1 MIKTKPSLTAFIL
14 SLLFLSVLSGCGDG
28 SSGSSSNEASGKS
41 ASVKLVIVN
50 QEGDITQGTLLVQ
63 DGNRKEVLSTTL
75 EGITPYSLT
84 VPSGIEY
91 PILVTITPDPT
102 IYKKFNS
109 PLKALVIS
117 AMSGKVRVSQK
128 STAAVEYVISQLNGV
143 FSKENIATAT
153 MATFTPDRRPA
164 RSYKGGMARISGK

>member
-28 SSGSSSNEASGKS
+28 SSGSSSNK